1 MIQEIGSKKPPR
13 KRDPKFTVSVA
24 LWSSQVRAFWQWHR
38 RLLSNLGRSN
48 AVPLRINLDETSIV
62 LNHNGQKG
70 VVTKSLE
77 RDIVL
82 VKKIS
87 EARFFDLGGD
97 GV

>member
-1 MIQEIGSKKPPR
+1 
-13 KRDPKFTVSVA
+13 
-24 LWSSQVRAFWQWHR
+24 
-38 RLLSNLGRSN
+38 LGRSN
-48 AVPLRINLDETSIV
+48 AVPLQINLDETSIV